1 MTNRLGL
8 IICFLALV
16 NSIYG
21 QTLQDKWISCNN
33 EGCQLLDPYFS
44 DGVTV
49 KWDGKCT
56 NGKADGFGKLLK
68 YKNGEYESTYEGEYK
83 NGIREGK
90 GKFSHQ
96 DGTITSGTFI
106 NGQLIG
112 YGTRTDDDGNKYE
125 GEFLNYRQ
133 HGQGNKHY
141 ANGAVFDGF
150 WVSGRPYTG
159 KFTDYDGTISYI
171 QEYESVKSINEKKTG
186 YRPQIGVRV
195 TEYFDDNWNRC
206 KPKNASYY
214 RLVTYKEHNKPL
226 GTIRDYY
233 IEGQLQSEFTAIY
246 LDYDDEGKNFHEGE
260 AIWYHKNGNVE
271 QKRYYYNNIIN
282 GPNTFYF
289 ENGQI
294 AQERNYKRGRLDGVL
309 QSYYPAGKPRIVAVY
324 EDGELYE
331 QKFIEF
337 DENGMGMLVY
347 NENFYRNE
355 DKWTSKSEN
364 YESNVNEDGYVQ
376 LTLENNGGVQNTN
389 YISFDANS
397 DYSIEA
403 IIEKNKGSTSHGY
416 GLIFGFKDWNNYFQF
431 LISDIGSYSI
441 LSRFEG
447 IDLQIADWTES
458 NAINIDGKSNYLK
471 ILKFE
476 DTFYFS
482 INGTVVEQDESK
494 LLRGN
499 YYGLYASGKGK
510 YTLKQLLLKEFLSS
524 QASAAISE
532 SSSNSNDDWNGNGS
546 GLIISKNGHIITNQH
561 VIENANEIE
570 VEVKYKNQIKVFKAE
585 LKISDKV
592 NDLAIIQIL
601 DDEYSNTGQIPFNIS
616 ARSSDVGTS
625 VFALGYP
632 MALSIM
638 GKEVKFTDGK
648 ISSKT
653 GYQGDI
659 TTYQTTVP
667 LQPGNSG
674 GPLFDNQGNLI
685 GINTSSIDKSY
696 ADNVGYAVKSNYV
709 LNLIDVLPESIM
721 VPSSNELSSKPL
733 TSQIKTLSDY
743 VVLVKVK

>member
-49 KWDGKCT
+49 KWDGKCI

>member
-625 VFALGYP
+625 VFELGYP